1 MEIGVYL
8 QHIKEVV
15 TESPT
20 IVVYLIAGLLLL
32 FAGLYVFKGVIDFCL
47 NISSFGLHKLLH
59 IYFQEFLQVLF

>member
-20 IVVYLIAGLLLL
+20 IVVYLIAGLLLFGERLTPGKIIGAALVMAGVVL
-32 FAGLYVFKGVIDFCL
+32 FAFSDEGAEK
-47 NISSFGLHKLLH
+47 
-59 IYFQEFLQVLF
+59 E